1 MKRSGG
7 ENKTMLC
14 SNEIRAD
21 SSERWKEMWYTKEKC
36 QKWKNLSSFGEREE
50 ITPNMPWMEVV
61 RRQLREKVNQ
71 ANDFNIT
78 LEKVKKE
85 LGKRKGWTA
94 PGIDGIQNYWWK
106 MLELA
111 QEALTRAFTKIKE
124 DNKNIPVWWPTGRTV
139 LIPKTKCLEDEKNYR
154 PITCLNTSYKIMTGV
169 VAKYMRE
176 HMIENEIWD
185 EGQLGT
191 VEGVL
196 GTVDQLIIDRC
207 IMDEV
212 KQYHRNLAVAFY
224 DYKKA
229 YDKAHHDWMLRVY
242 RWIGIPDE
250 VIKLISSLMELWKTR
265 LEIWSKG
272 EKITS
277 RWINILCGFLQGDSY
292 SPVGFCISEI
302 PVCRLLQR
310 SRGYRMGPPG
320 GTDVS

>member
-1 MKRSGG
+1 M
-7 ENKTMLC
+7 
-14 SNEIRAD
+14 
-21 SSERWKEMWYTKEKC
+21 
-36 QKWKNLSSFGEREE
+36 
-50 ITPNMPWMEVV
+50 
-61 RRQLREKVNQ
+61 
-71 ANDFNIT
+71 
-78 LEKVKKE
+78 
-85 LGKRKGWTA
+85 
-94 PGIDGIQNYWWK
+94 
-106 MLELA
+106 
-111 QEALTRAFTKIKE
+111 
-124 DNKNIPVWWPTGRTV
+124 

-185 EGQLGT
+185 EGQLGA

-196 GTVDQLIIDRC
+196 GIVDQLIIDRC

-229 YDKAHHDWMLRVY
+229 YDKVHHDWMLRVY

-250 VIKLISSLMELWKTR
+250 VIKLISNLMELWKTR

-277 RWINILCGFLQGDSY
+277 GWINISCGFLQGDSYSPVGFCISEICGWINISCGFLQGDSY

-302 PVCRLLQR
+302 PVCRLLQW

-320 GTDVS
+320 GRDVSQTHSLFVDDFKVYQESHEILKEVNEAIIQASHDTGACYGISKCAEIIFERGKMIKGEGLEVLEERMKTMDPDENEIYKFLGIRD